1 MFVVVVAIVILIVNS
16 QITKIYEFEL
26 ESLDRQ
32 TKKFI
37 YTKRHTFHIQT
48 LFETY
53 IDK

>member
-1 MFVVVVAIVILIVNS
+1 MLQTDKQTARQTARQRARQTVR
-16 QITKIYEFEL
+16 QT
-26 ESLDRQ
+26 DRQ
-32 TKKFI
+32 TKTFI